1 MKEIRIHARAG
12 QGAITT
18 ASILGYAYFLEGKF
32 PYAFPH
38 FGAARMGAPMNAF
51 VRVDEKP
58 VRLRSQ
64 IYEPDYLLITDA
76 TLIRGFNCFR
86 GFKDNGI
93 AIINEREGF
102 AIPEHRPEGRGLASN
117 SQSHKPGQ
125 KIYLVPANDIAME
138 TIGRPIGN
146 TAILGAYVA
155 GTNEIKLES
164 LLGAINHRFFAKA
177 AEQNVLA
184 AQKGYDYVKKDYLS
198 PACRQAGQ
206 GREKCLAQ

>member
-64 IYEPDYLLITDA
+64 IYEPDYILIMDA

-86 GFKDNGI
+86 GFKDDGI

-102 AIPEHRPEGRGLASN
+102 GVPER
-117 SQSHKPGQ
+117 KPGQ
-125 KIYLVPANDIAME
+125 NIYLVPADTIAME
-138 TIGRPIGN
+138 TIGRPLGN

-155 GTNEIKLES
+155 GTKEIKLES
-164 LLGAINHRFFAKA
+164 LLGAISHRFSAQA
-177 AEQNVLA
+177 AEQNILA
-184 AQKGYDYVKKDYLS
+184 AQKGYDYVKKSLQ
-198 PACRQAGQ
+198 RT
-206 GREKCLAQ
+206 